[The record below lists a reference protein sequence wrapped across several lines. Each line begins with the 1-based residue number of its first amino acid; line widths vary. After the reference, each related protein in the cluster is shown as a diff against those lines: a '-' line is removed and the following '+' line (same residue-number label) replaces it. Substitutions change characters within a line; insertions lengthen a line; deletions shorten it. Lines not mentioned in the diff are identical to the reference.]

1 MQGAGMPATRVITS
15 PVSGHFYRR
24 PKPDA
29 PPFVE
34 EGQRVEAGQT
44 IGMVEAAKQFTEV
57 KSVSSGTLAEFAV
70 HDRQKL
76 AEGDT
81 IARIAEP

>member
-1 MQGAGMPATRVITS
+1 MASTRVIAS

-24 PKPDA
+24 PRPDQ

-44 IGMVEAAKQFTEV
+44 IGVIETAKQFTEV

-70 HDRQKL
+70 PDERMLSQG
-76 AEGDT
+76 ET
-81 IARIAEP
+81 IARIVEE

>member
-1 MQGAGMPATRVITS
+1 MPATRVITS

-57 KSVSSGTLAEFAV
+57 NRFLPGHLLNSRCMTARSWRKGTLSRV
-70 HDRQKL
+70 LLNR
-76 AEGDT
+76 
-81 IARIAEP
+81 RV